1 MSGAGVYQSKEK
13 ETAAMLFS
21 FKKKKQPAV
30 TWDPA
35 LQKPVLHRSI
45 CSGETAAGFKDLSS
59 GTIHEV
65 MLIRNDRDL
74 QEFMDTY
81 GLTETPETVY

>member
-1 MSGAGVYQSKEK
+1 
-13 ETAAMLFS
+13 MLFG

-35 LQKPVLHRSI
+35 LQKPVLHKSI

-65 MLIRNDRDL
+65 MLIRDDRDL